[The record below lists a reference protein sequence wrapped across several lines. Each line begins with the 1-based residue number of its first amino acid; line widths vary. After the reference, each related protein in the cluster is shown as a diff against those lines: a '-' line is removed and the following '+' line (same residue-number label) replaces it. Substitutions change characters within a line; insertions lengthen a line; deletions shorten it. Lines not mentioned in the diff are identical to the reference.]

1 MNNKFFKNKFLIF
14 LVFFICSFC
23 FFSSVKADNERTIT
37 CNGKTYIIPDDVPER
52 FFIVNSPPYNE
63 TRLYFTDSI
72 YTDFC
77 PIFQKDADTVLKIW
91 EDKYCNNSL
100 SFKWYA
106 ITLNGTDFTKGKL
119 CDSLGGNW
127 SSLGTMFNPD
137 TDFIYSTNDI
147 YKTTGNYKVSNVDDV
162 FFKGTK
168 TSIKYSIELST
179 NYSTSRPVVAYS
191 NYFDYSDVKKYECY
205 ISTDSKTWTLMNYET
220 FNDTVNNITKFRFNY
235 KIYKNGCYYF
245 KFLNKETNEDYYLS
259 YNITNIVKNSSNSG
273 FTESGIP
280 QPFCTYERVGDEFVI
295 KTQSFSADDMQ
306 RFRCFY
312 TKSPGDNY
320 SSWDEMS
327 MGSSNNTL
335 TGETEYYFFFTVP
348 KDSEDCIYYFVFY
361 DNNSHQYGSPSSMNC
376 YFDKMNQY
384 ADSLYPTVS
393 EKNSRFNDLLKYF
406 KERFGFLTYPFEF
419 LVNFANRIF
428 NINYSEPIIHIPELR
443 EPVNGNIIFNGLDF
457 NFNSLLDNNT
467 FVYIYNIYL
476 VAIDFIIVVLFIFLC
491 KKEIEEVFGNG

>member
-1 MNNKFFKNKFLIF
+1 MINKFFKNKFLFF
-14 LVFFICSFC
+14 LIFFIFFCC
-23 FFSSVKADNERTIT
+23 FFTSVKADSKTIT
-37 CNGKTYIIPDDVPER
+37 YGGVTYTLPENCTDKYIIFAYNNYLYLLFGSHSDWGIYLSGSDYYIYNYNNDNSYGTTKNRENYWQYIIPLT
-52 FFIVNSPPYNE
+52 S
-63 TRLYFTDSI
+63 
-72 YTDFC
+72 TDFSN
-77 PIFQKDADTVLKIW
+77 PINKYLSVWCIMGNTSTGLSGIDIKGSSVDIHYMSKDNIFYHST
-91 EDKYCNNSL
+91 
-100 SFKWYA
+100 
-106 ITLNGTDFTKGKL
+106 TDNI
-119 CDSLGGNW
+119 S
-127 SSLGTMFNPD
+127 
-137 TDFIYSTNDI
+137 
-147 YKTTGNYKVSNVDDV
+147 
-162 FFKGTK
+162 
-168 TSIKYSIELST
+168 YSIELST
-179 NYSTSRPVVAYS
+179 NYNTSGPIVAYS
-191 NYFDYSDVKKYECY
+191 NYFDYSDAKKYECY

-259 YNITNIVKNSSNSG
+259 YNVTNIVKNSSNSG

-280 QPFCTYERVGDEFVI
+280 QPFCTYERVNDEFVI

-306 RFRCFY
+306 KFRCFY

-327 MGSSNNTL
+327 MGSLNNTL

-348 KDSEDCIYYFVFY
+348 KDSEDCTYYFVFY
-361 DNNSHQYGSPSSMNC
+361 DSNLVEYGAPSSMNC
-376 YFDKMNQY
+376 YFDKMNEY
-384 ADSLYPTVS
+384 ADSLNPTVS

-443 EPVNGNIIFNGLDF
+443 EPFNNDIIFNGLDF
-457 NFNSLLDNNT
+457 NFNSLLNNDT
-467 FVYIYNIYL
+467 FSYIYNIYL
-476 VAIDFIIVVLFIFLC
+476 FAVDFIIVVLFIFLC

>member
-1 MNNKFFKNKFLIF
+1 
-14 LVFFICSFC
+14 
-23 FFSSVKADNERTIT
+23 
-37 CNGKTYIIPDDVPER
+37 
-52 FFIVNSPPYNE
+52 
-63 TRLYFTDSI
+63 
-72 YTDFC
+72 
-77 PIFQKDADTVLKIW
+77 
-91 EDKYCNNSL
+91 
-100 SFKWYA
+100 
-106 ITLNGTDFTKGKL
+106 
-119 CDSLGGNW
+119 
-127 SSLGTMFNPD
+127 
-137 TDFIYSTNDI
+137 
-147 YKTTGNYKVSNVDDV
+147 
-162 FFKGTK
+162 
-168 TSIKYSIELST
+168 
-179 NYSTSRPVVAYS
+179 
-191 NYFDYSDVKKYECY
+191 
-205 ISTDSKTWTLMNYET
+205 
-220 FNDTVNNITKFRFNY
+220 
-235 KIYKNGCYYF
+235 
-245 KFLNKETNEDYYLS
+245 
-259 YNITNIVKNSSNSG
+259 
-273 FTESGIP
+273 
-280 QPFCTYERVGDEFVI
+280 
-295 KTQSFSADDMQ
+295 MQ

-361 DNNSHQYGSPSSMNC
+361 DNNSQQYGSPSSMNC
-376 YFDKMNQY
+376 YFDKMNEY

-393 EKNSRFNDLLKYF
+393 EKNNRFNDLLKYF

>member
-1 MNNKFFKNKFLIF
+1 MINNFLKHKFL
-14 LVFFICSFC
+14 FIFC
-23 FFSSVKADNERTIT
+23 FFILFVCFCTKVKASNNIPNISDSIDTSNGCVVSLYNGVYYLCVSENPNSYFYIYKNSGLAVSNFNMIEYKYVNGEWIKNRIYNDLLHGLPNSKDIYASSVD
-37 CNGKTYIIPDDVPER
+37 
-52 FFIVNSPPYNE
+52 
-63 TRLYFTDSI
+63 I
-72 YTDFC
+72 YTD
-77 PIFQKDADTVLKIW
+77 ISKS
-91 EDKYCNNSL
+91 E
-100 SFKWYA
+100 
-106 ITLNGTDFTKGKL
+106 
-119 CDSLGGNW
+119 
-127 SSLGTMFNPD
+127 
-137 TDFIYSTNDI
+137 
-147 YKTTGNYKVSNVDDV
+147 V
-162 FFKGTK
+162 FFY
-168 TSIKYSIELST
+168 SSFSPVYYSINLST
-179 NYSTSRPVVAYS
+179 NHNTQGPIIAYS
-191 NYFDYSDVKKYECY
+191 NYFNYSDAKKYECY
-205 ISTDSKTWTLMNYET
+205 ISTDAKSWTLMNYET
-220 FNDTVNNITKFRFNY
+220 FNDTVNNIIKFRFNY
-235 KIYKNGCYYF
+235 KIYQNGCYYF

-273 FTESGIP
+273 FTDSGIP
-280 QPFCTYERVGDEFVI
+280 QPFCTYDRVGDEFVI

-327 MGSSNNTL
+327 MGSLNNTL

-361 DNNSHQYGSPSSMNC
+361 DNNSQQYGSPSSMNC
-376 YFDKMNQY
+376 YFDKMNEY

-393 EKNSRFNDLLKYF
+393 KKNNRFNDLLKYF

>member
-1 MNNKFFKNKFLIF
+1 MKNKFFIIVIIFLLIIVFFSTVSFGAGIAYNEDFGIKMTDHSEITERVVFKGGVYYLDGQKTNCNDYFSVFYSNKFENNGGYKFIF
-14 LVFFICSFC
+14 FDSNNFHVDNQCVFFDKITDNNC
-23 FFSSVKADNERTIT
+23 FVFNYNKNCELSNFSGVTTVSQVEHNYPWGNYE
-37 CNGKTYIIPDDVPER
+37 
-52 FFIVNSPPYNE
+52 
-63 TRLYFTDSI
+63 
-72 YTDFC
+72 
-77 PIFQKDADTVLKIW
+77 TVL
-91 EDKYCNNSL
+91 
-100 SFKWYA
+100 
-106 ITLNGTDFTKGKL
+106 
-119 CDSLGGNW
+119 
-127 SSLGTMFNPD
+127 
-137 TDFIYSTNDI
+137 YST
-147 YKTTGNYKVSNVDDV
+147 VDLLYADGTV
-162 FFKGTK
+162 FFKG
-168 TSIKYSIELST
+168 SNNYSINLST
-179 NYSTSRPVVAYS
+179 NHNTQGPIIAYS
-191 NYFDYSDVKKYECY
+191 NYFNYSDAKKYECY
-205 ISTDSKTWTLMNYET
+205 ISTDAKSWTLMNYET
-220 FNDTVNNITKFRFNY
+220 FNDTVNNIIKFRFNY
-235 KIYKNGCYYF
+235 KIYQNGCYYF

-273 FTESGIP
+273 FTDSGIP

-327 MGSSNNTL
+327 MGSLNNTL

-361 DNNSHQYGSPSSMNC
+361 DNNSQQYGSPSSMNC
-376 YFDKMNQY
+376 YFDKMNEY

-393 EKNSRFNDLLKYF
+393 KKNSRFNDLLKYF